1 MGPMGR
7 ASFAAASLTTVLTLA
22 FVLATPSA
30 LAAETDPGVAL
41 ALDVRAGL
49 EGGGV
54 GYAEGVRRSRTV
66 VRFGGDAWLFDP
78 ADDMIGV
85 AFLAELEPHLGFGGE
100 LRYQRRLWDVA
111 VISVGPT
118 AVFAPKTLVG
128 GTLAFSYRPVL
139 SEAVE
144 LDVGPVGNVFFAGSD
159 RPEGV
164 VPWQVLLN
172 AGIRFRL

>member
-7 ASFAAASLTTVLTLA
+7 ASFAAVSLATSLTGAFMLA
-22 FVLATPSA
+22 VASEA
-30 LAAETDPGVAL
+30 AAETDPGAAL
-41 ALDVRAGL
+41 ALDVRAGV

-54 GYAEGVRRSRTV
+54 GYAEGVRRSRTIL
-66 VRFGGDAWLFDP
+66 RFGGDAWLFDP

-100 LRYQRRLWDVA
+100 LRYQRRLWEVA
-111 VISVGPT
+111 VVSVGPT

-128 GTLAFSYRPVL
+128 GTLGISYRPAL

-144 LDVGPVGNVFFAGSD
+144 LDVGPAGNVFFAGAD

-164 VPWQVLLN
+164 VLWQVLVN

>member
-1 MGPMGR
+1 MVPSLAPSLACLLAFALAF
-7 ASFAAASLTTVLTLA
+7 ASPSEAAAD
-22 FVLATPSA
+22 
-30 LAAETDPGVAL
+30 TDPGAAL
-41 ALDVRAGL
+41 TLDVRAGL

-66 VRFGGDAWLFDP
+66 VRLGGDLWLFDP

-85 AFLAELEPHLGFGGE
+85 ALLAELEPHLGFGGE

-111 VISVGPT
+111 VVSVGPT

-128 GTLAFSYRPVL
+128 ATLAFSYRPAL

-159 RPEGV
+159 RPERV